1 MTASSTMRAAL
12 FALTLWP
19 ALALSPVDAHARE
32 PRLIAFELCAGMDGR
47 AGVDCGDTFDA
58 GGEAV
63 YAVLKV
69 RSQPGAI
76 ELIWRHAG
84 EVVQRQR
91 LQIKALRASGYRTW
105 ARQRLGRD
113 RRGAWS
119 LEVTTADGQRIA
131 ERRFTVGAA
140 GSATGSGPA
149 GSAAA
154 GADDASADEP
164 GAAGQP
170 AADDTTDDDAT
181 DDDDSAADETADTV
195 EARTGVA
202 VEQDDEGDEGDEGDA
217 ATARDALVD
226 AGATPDAMDGTDAIA
241 ADAMD
246 GVDAMGGADA
256 IAADATGGADAIA
269 ADTAVPAVGGADAAA
284 PDATTATAVP
294 APATETNARRGTP
307 DGRASRAPS
316 DDDAGPTE
324 RRRLGAV
331 WLFMGGVLLLAAGV
345 LIMRRRAA
353 RRAVV
358 VAPPVAAD
366 PTDPAADALTAL
378 ATAVTA
384 LWTAWWTAADGDPQG
399 CLNRAFRAVPDGTR
413 LALDHIAA
421 CNGLEDAASQYAIAP
436 DGTAADVLRARL
448 YAQTPALLSVVCALP
463 VELDRLALRGSA
475 LPEALATWGGD
486 AGAAARLFAVIDRA
500 ADVLGVERLALVPYD
515 VKATTAKTELGAELK
530 PFILPEPLVEQLAA
544 GSHVVRVDTPPFSPG
559 PTPVVRGFVGHG

>member
-1 MTASSTMRAAL
+1 MTASSTMRASL
-12 FALTLWP
+12 FALMLWP

-32 PRLIAFELCAGMDGR
+32 PRLVAFELCAGMDGR
-47 AGVDCGDTFDA
+47 AGVDCGDVFDA
-58 GGEAV
+58 GSEAV

-76 ELIWRHAG
+76 ELVWRHG
-84 EVVQRQR
+84 GDVVQRQR

-119 LEVTTADGQRIA
+119 VEVTTADGQRIA

-140 GSATGSGPA
+140 GN
-149 GSAAA
+149 AARA
-154 GADDASADEP
+154 
-164 GAAGQP
+164 GAAGV
-170 AADDTTDDDAT
+170 DDAA
-181 DDDDSAADETADTV
+181 DDDSADDDSAVDETADTV
-195 EARTGVA
+195 EARTGIA
-202 VEQDDEGDEGDEGDA
+202 VEQDDESDAEAAEGDA
-217 ATARDALVD
+217 TVEDDALVD
-226 AGATPDAMDGTDAIA
+226 RGATPAATDGTDATASDATAVDVTAPDAIVADATASDAIA
-241 ADAMD
+241 ADAT
-246 GVDAMGGADA
+246 AADA
-256 IAADATGGADAIA
+256 IAADATAAVIEVDA
-269 ADTAVPAVGGADAAA
+269 TA
-284 PDATTATAVP
+284 PDAVTTAAVAS
-294 APATETNARRGTP
+294 APQTNPQRGAAGDST
-307 DGRASRAPS
+307 SRAPTE
-316 DDDAGPTE
+316 DAGPTE

-331 WLFMGGVLLLAAGV
+331 WLFMGGALLLAAGV
-345 LIMRRRAA
+345 LLMRRRAA

-358 VAPPVAAD
+358 VAPPVAAE

-378 ATAVTA
+378 AAAVTA

-448 YAQTPALLSVVCALP
+448 YTQTPALLSVVCALP
-463 VELDRLALRGSA
+463 VELDRLALRGAA
-475 LPEALATWGGD
+475 LPEALATWGGE

-500 ADVLGVERLALVPYD
+500 AEALGVERLELVPYD
-515 VKATTAKTELGAELK
+515 TKATTAKSELGAELK

-544 GSHVVRVDTPPFSPG
+544 GSRVVRVDTPPFSPG